1 MYNRS
6 GGILLSISSL
16 PGRFGIGCMGKEAYA
31 FVDFLHDTHQQ
42 LWQILPLNPP
52 GGGNSPYQ
60 SFSAF
65 AGNILLICPDKLR
78 EEKLLKEEDLHL
90 FISERSLLKIDYEE
104 VRVNKMKMLK
114 KAYILFK
121 SDFEKRKEPYSY
133 FLGENSWWL
142 NDYSLFQAIKED
154 KGNNFCWNEWEDKI
168 KHRDRQSIDDALLHY
183 SKEVEFQRFLQYIFF
198 KQWFELKKY
207 ANKRGVKIIGDLPLY
222 LSMDSSDVWSNQD
235 MFLLDENGNAKWM
248 GGVPPDYFSET
259 GQMWGNPVYN
269 WDRIKERNF
278 DWWIARIHF
287 NLKMFDIIRIDHF
300 RGLESFWAI
309 PAGEKTAENGKW
321 MKAKGEE
328 LLEKLESSIG
338 NLPIIAED
346 LGIITPEVEKLRDK
360 FHLPGMK
367 VLQFAFSSDEKNS
380 YLPHNY
386 TSNNSVV
393 YTGTHDNNTTIGWLK
408 DITHKEQENL
418 KNYYSSGWTHL
429 HKKIIETAWSS
440 VSRIAIVPMQDLL
453 ELDSRARMNIPGT
466 IEGNWQW
473 RFDWRMM
480 KKKQWKFLRK
490 LTKKYNRYRR
500 KKSKE

>member
-6 GGILLSISSL
+6 CGILLSISSL

-31 FVDFLHDTHQQ
+31 FVDFLHDTRQQ

-60 SFSAF
+60 SYSAF
-65 AGNILLICPDKLR
+65 AGNILLISPDKLC
-78 EEKLLKEEDLHL
+78 EEKLLKEEDLRL
-90 FISERSLLKIDYEE
+90 FISEHSLLKIDYEE
-104 VRVNKMKMLK
+104 VRRNKMKMLK
-114 KAYILFK
+114 LAYISFK
-121 SDFEKRKEPYSY
+121 SDFENRKDSYYS
-133 FLGENSWWL
+133 FLEENSWWL
-142 NDYSLFQAIKED
+142 NDYALFQSIKEND
-154 KGNNFCWNEWEDKI
+154 ENNHCWNKWEDKI
-168 KHRDRQSIDDALLHY
+168 KHRNHQSIDDAMLHF
-183 SKEVEFQRFLQYIFF
+183 SKEIEFHRFTQYLFF
-198 KQWFELKKY
+198 KQWFELKSY

-222 LSMDSSDVWSNQD
+222 ISLDSSDVWANQD
-235 MFLLDENGNAKWM
+235 IFLLDEKGNPKWV
-248 GGVPPDYFSET
+248 GGVPPDYFSES
-259 GQMWGNPVYN
+259 GQLWGNPVYN
-269 WDRIKERNF
+269 WERIKERDF

-309 PAGEKTAENGKW
+309 PDGEKTAEKGKW

-328 LLEKLESSIG
+328 LLEKLENMIG
-338 NLPIIAED
+338 ELPIIAED
-346 LGIITPEVEKLRDK
+346 LGVITPEVERLIDK

-386 TSNNSVV
+386 TSYNSVV

-408 DITHKEQENL
+408 DLTPKEQENL
-418 KNYYSSGWTHL
+418 KNYYTSGWLHM

-440 VSRIAIVPMQDLL
+440 VSRIAIIPMQDLL

-473 RFDWRMM
+473 RFDWRML
-480 KKKQWKFLRK
+480 KKKQWKFIRK

-500 KKSKE
+500 KKTKE